1 MPKFLDITGKITIV
15 LGIILG
21 IVYGNSTNYLTG
33 DDSFQWLSAIVYWIS
48 SIISGS
54 VLITLGLI
62 LDYAEENNAFLRE
75 LVAKSRAADQ
85 ENRTPKKPLGNSKA
99 SLAAITDYK
108 FKAND

>member
-1 MPKFLDITGKITIV
+1 MPKFLDVTGKITIV

-33 DDSFQWLSAIVYWIS
+33 DDSFQWLSAIVCWIS

-85 ENRTPKKPLGNSKA
+85 ENTPPKKPLGNSKA
-99 SLAAITDYK
+99 SLAAITDHK